1 MSKNILAIIG
11 LRSGSKGLKNKNI
24 RNLAGKPLFT
34 HILKKAKN
42 SQYINRIIVSTDS
55 LKYKKIIN
63 MYGGKTPYMRPKK
76 YSKDSSP
83 EIYFIKDLLEYLK
96 KKEDYIPDIIVR
108 LLATCPFQKT
118 KDIDRAIR
126 IVLKGKYES
135 SVVVSEAKQHP
146 EKALKIVGKNKK
158 YITTYFGNSPLRV
171 GSKLNRQQFPQAFF
185 RSNVLVCK
193 NTTIKKNNSLSSAKP
208 GFIKTPYQI
217 DIDSLEDFKYAEYLI
232 SKK

>member
-83 EIYFIKDLLEYLK
+83 EIVELSTSDDVHMELPPPVSSHASDISFIDNTEEKGINEK
-96 KKEDYIPDIIVR
+96 KRIICN
-108 LLATCPFQKT
+108 L
-118 KDIDRAIR
+118 
-126 IVLKGKYES
+126 
-135 SVVVSEAKQHP
+135 
-146 EKALKIVGKNKK
+146 
-158 YITTYFGNSPLRV
+158 
-171 GSKLNRQQFPQAFF
+171 FF
-185 RSNVLVCK
+185 NFVP
-193 NTTIKKNNSLSSAKP
+193 SLFFSC
-208 GFIKTPYQI
+208 
-217 DIDSLEDFKYAEYLI
+217 I
-232 SKK
+232 SK